1 MILGRYT
8 LPNLVTGIGATL
20 ALLGAVLAGQGNLPA
35 AMVCLLY
42 AGVGDSLDGPLARR
56 LHTLPEDK
64 QFGAQLDTLADLI
77 SFGIA
82 PVLISYAAG
91 LTNVLDLVL
100 LLAYLAC
107 AMLRLCHFTVH
118 GTERLAGITYFRGMP
133 TTYAAFIFPLALA
146 VATFI
151 PAEALPVVLRFTHV
165 IVAALFILNIP
176 VRDIRSY
183 RGLVPIGVV
192 VITLFWLSVLIRS

>member
-8 LPNLVTGIGATL
+8 LPNLVTGLGLTL

-35 AMVCLLY
+35 AMLCLLY

-64 QFGAQLDTLADLI
+64 QFGAQLDTLADLT

-82 PVLISYAAG
+82 PVLISYATG
-91 LTNVLDLVL
+91 LTSAFDLML

-107 AMLRLCHFTVH
+107 AILRLCHFTVH
-118 GTERLAGITYFRGMP
+118 GTERLAGVTYFRGMP

-146 VATFI
+146 GASLL
-151 PAEALPVVLRFTHV
+151 PADARPTILRFTHV
-165 IVAALFILNIP
+165 IVAALFILNVP

-192 VITLFWLSVLIRS
+192 VITLFWLSVLIRR

>member
-8 LPNLVTGIGATL
+8 LPNLVTGLGLTL

-35 AMVCLLY
+35 AMLCLLY
-42 AGVGDSLDGPLARR
+42 AGVSDSLDGPLARR

-91 LTNVLDLVL
+91 LTSALDLVL

-107 AMLRLCHFTVH
+107 AILRLCHFTVH
-118 GTERLAGITYFRGMP
+118 GTERQAGITYFRGMP

-146 VATFI
+146 AATLL
-151 PAEALPVVLRFTHV
+151 PAELLLTILRFTHV
-165 IVAALFILNIP
+165 IVAALFILNVP

-192 VITLFWLSVLIRS
+192 AITLFWLSVLIRR

>member
-8 LPNLVTGIGATL
+8 LPNLVTGVGLTL

-35 AMVCLLY
+35 AMLCLLY
-42 AGVGDSLDGPLARR
+42 AGVSDSLDGPLARR

-64 QFGAQLDTLADLI
+64 QFGAQLDTLADLT

-82 PVLISYAAG
+82 PVLISYTAG
-91 LTNVLDLVL
+91 LTGPFDLAL
-100 LLAYLAC
+100 LLAYIAC
-107 AMLRLCHFTVH
+107 AILRLCHFTVH
-118 GTERLAGITYFRGMP
+118 GAERLAGVTYFRGMP

-146 VATFI
+146 LASFL
-151 PAEALPVVLRFTHV
+151 PAEAQPTLLRFTHL
-165 IVAALFILNIP
+165 IVAALFILNVP

-192 VITLFWLSVLIRS
+192 VITLFWLSVLIRR